1 MGRAVLT
8 ARQSRNQLPANG
20 RRHASTQRASPPRQG
35 DNRED
40 PEMMYHVF
48 LRSILGADWPDA
60 DNSGPIAVAIALS
73 ESSDRSIR
81 GPEVLS
87 LVDLLAALD
96 PQASANR
103 EEAYTSL
110 ATSARRGFLPGRT
123 PHRAHSLES
132 VINEGRPRL
141 GRPRLRCVRCVLRR
155 NENGRRLALLS
166 VHGACVSRGTPIEGF
181 WRSNTDESFC
191 R

>member
-1 MGRAVLT
+1 
-8 ARQSRNQLPANG
+8 
-20 RRHASTQRASPPRQG
+20 
-35 DNRED
+35 
-40 PEMMYHVF
+40 MYHVF

-123 PHRAHSLES
+123 PHRASLARIRHQRGS
-132 VINEGRPRL
+132 PQAGPAAASL
-141 GRPRLRCVRCVLRR
+141 C
-155 NENGRRLALLS
+155 ALC
-166 VHGACVSRGTPIEGF
+166 A
-181 WRSNTDESFC
+181 
-191 R
+191 